1 MPAVTTVIKPK
12 SAWFRIDV
20 AELFRYKD
28 LFYFLSIRDIKVRY
42 KQTAIG
48 IVWALFLPVITMII
62 FTIFFGNFAQISSDG
77 IPYPIFVYVG
87 LLFWNFFSQSVNNA
101 SASLVGNEGII
112 KKIYFPKLLLPASSI
127 FVCLVDFLVAAL
139 VFVGLMVYY
148 QFVPSW
154 ETWLVIPLLVLLT
167 YLVSLGLG
175 LLLAAVNVKFRDVR
189 FIAPLFIQLL
199 FFVTPVIFPASI
211 VSPEHQ
217 WILNLNPMSGIISAA
232 RSVMF
237 GQTAID
243 WSALGMAIAVIV
255 ASVVIGLIYFR
266 KTERYFADII

>member
-1 MPAVTTVIKPK
+1 MPAVTTVIKPT
-12 SAWFRIDV
+12 SAWFRIDL
-20 AELFRYKD
+20 AELLRYKD

-48 IVWALFLPVITMII
+48 IVWALFLPIITMII

-148 QFVPSW
+148 RFVPSW
-154 ETWLVIPLLVLLT
+154 ETVLVIPLLVLLT

-175 LLLAAVNVKFRDVR
+175 LLLAAINVKFRDVR

-211 VSPEHQ
+211 VSAEHQ

-232 RSVMF
+232 RAVIF

-243 WSALGMAIAVIV
+243 WSALGTAAGVMVLGL
-255 ASVVIGLIYFR
+255 VVGIIYFR

>member
-1 MPAVTTVIKPK
+1 MTTVIKPK
-12 SAWFRIDV
+12 NQWYRIDL
-20 AELFRYKD
+20 AELLRYKD

-48 IVWALFLPVITMII
+48 IVWALFLPIITMII

-148 QFVPSW
+148 RFVPSW
-154 ETWLVIPLLVLLT
+154 ETWLVIPLLVALT

-243 WSALGMAIAVIV
+243 WSALGIAAAVTV
-255 ASVVIGLIYFR
+255 ASVVIGLVYFR